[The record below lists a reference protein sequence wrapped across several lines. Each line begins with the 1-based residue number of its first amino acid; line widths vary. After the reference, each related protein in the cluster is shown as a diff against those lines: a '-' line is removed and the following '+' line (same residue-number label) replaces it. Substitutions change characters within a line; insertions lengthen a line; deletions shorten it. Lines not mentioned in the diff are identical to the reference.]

1 MTPTNGRQMELS
13 NEDINIL
20 VGMLSRSV
28 RLEIDKDKPDYNLI
42 AYYNNI
48 QLKLG
53 LMKKLNV
60 K

>member
-1 MTPTNGRQMELS
+1 MALTNGRSLELS
-13 NEDINIL
+13 NEEINIL
-20 VGMLSRSV
+20 VGMLSHNV
-28 RLEIDKDKPDYNLI
+28 KLEIEKEKPDYNMI

-53 LMKKLNV
+53 LMKKFKL